1 MSRGTKLQEMEVKTQ
16 QSKTVVNANAKP
28 ADPMPTMADPGTQLG
43 NVEDLGGPTPEN
55 SKPDDDSNK
64 LKTPGTT
71 LKQVKDIVT
80 KGAKPADPM
89 PKLTTGGTPPNV
101 EDLGGPTPENYKADD
116 DSAKLKTPGTTL
128 KQVKD
133 IVNKGA
139 KPAEA
144 TPAGMKEEEEVE
156 GEVVAEDE
164 VTTDEVVSEEEE
176 TADEIVS
183 EEETTEEEIVEEE
196 EEAIDVETD
205 IQALL
210 EGEELSEDFT
220 NKARTIFEAAIR
232 SKVAEMKEQVKS
244 EYEENLI
251 EQVQSIKEE
260 LTDRV
265 DSYLEYVADE
275 WIAENQ
281 LAVEKGLKTEMTESF
296 LTGMRSLFEEHY
308 VSIPDEKY
316 DVLENMVDKL
326 DEMEGK
332 LNEQID
338 KNVALNK
345 RLSES
350 VADVIFAEVAEGLAL
365 SQKDKFASLAENV
378 EFESETSYREK
389 LATLRKSYFPE
400 NAGVQRDESENLS
413 EETQSTQYQTT
424 PVSNTMERYLQTL
437 TRVSNKK

>member
-1 MSRGTKLQEMEVKTQ
+1 MSVGTTLQEME
-16 QSKTVVNANAKP
+16 NIEE
-28 ADPMPTMADPGTQLG
+28 
-43 NVEDLGGPTPEN
+43 NV
-55 SKPDDDSNK
+55 
-64 LKTPGTT
+64 
-71 LKQVKDIVT
+71 VT

-308 VSIPDEKY
+308 VTIPDEKY

-345 RLSES
+345 RLAES

-378 EFESETSYREK
+378 EFESEESYREK